1 MINCK
6 LTLKGFFSSLCFTL
20 CAIVMAFG
28 FLPMFKL
35 YTGLQ
40 IPLLKY
46 LGYTVGCFAVGG
58 IMYHEIVTKFESV
71 DRTI

>member
-1 MINCK
+1 
-6 LTLKGFFSSLCFTL
+6 
-20 CAIVMAFG
+20 MAFG